1 VLELRERDR
10 LESLFLEVLED
21 QSKRELLLYLLC
33 YIQLVKKEGNFS
45 IGLDQFLG
53 CAYRSFRASRSQ
65 WKDVLV
71 ELNLLK
77 ITDIYGNVYAGK
89 DIYKL
94 QEDNLLFVSLYEQYL
109 EDFYGLSNRVV
120 KYWSIAHRLS
130 YSKLWNPQ
138 DAIHLG
144 VYIFNEELYEEYMH
158 YSELQKERFRRD
170 AVFFEVLE
178 KAVKGTTIQDC
189 AKYWWEALELTK
201 KLPDVYY
208 GVDVEKLRKS
218 LENNWRRCQKGK
230 KVERSRWSL

>member
-1 VLELRERDR
+1 VLELRERNR

-109 EDFYGLSNRVV
+109 EDFYGLFKQGS
-120 KYWSIAHRLS
+120 
-130 YSKLWNPQ
+130 
-138 DAIHLG
+138 
-144 VYIFNEELYEEYMH
+144 
-158 YSELQKERFRRD
+158 
-170 AVFFEVLE
+170 
-178 KAVKGTTIQDC
+178 
-189 AKYWWEALELTK
+189 
-201 KLPDVYY
+201 
-208 GVDVEKLRKS
+208 
-218 LENNWRRCQKGK
+218 
-230 KVERSRWSL
+230 

>member
-109 EDFYGLSNRVV
+109 EIFTGLSNKVV

-138 DAIHLG
+138 DAIIWVFISSTKSSMRSICTTQSCRKKG
-144 VYIFNEELYEEYMH
+144 
-158 YSELQKERFRRD
+158 SEGMQSSLRFLKRR
-170 AVFFEVLE
+170 L
-178 KAVKGTTIQDC
+178 KGQPSKIVSNTGGR
-189 AKYWWEALELTK
+189 
-201 KLPDVYY
+201 P
-208 GVDVEKLRKS
+208 
-218 LENNWRRCQKGK
+218 
-230 KVERSRWSL
+230 